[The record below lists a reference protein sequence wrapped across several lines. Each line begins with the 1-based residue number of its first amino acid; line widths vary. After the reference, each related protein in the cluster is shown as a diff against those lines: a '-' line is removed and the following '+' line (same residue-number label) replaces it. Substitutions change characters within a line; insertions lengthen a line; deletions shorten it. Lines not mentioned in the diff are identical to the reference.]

1 MLLSMNSQEKLK
13 SSDEL
18 LERLQFVE
26 IYTRKRI
33 QAHILGEYES
43 SLKGTGFEFS
53 EHKKYQRGDDF
64 RRIDCNVTARF
75 QYPYV
80 KQFVAEKE
88 VNVWLVCD
96 LSSSMFFG
104 SGQRSK
110 SEVMTEVAAVLGFS
124 ASQLH
129 MKVGFLSFSDQVE
142 SCLAPRQSRVV
153 TWDILRLI
161 PHSRSSRRLTRFDDI
176 AETLRKRIKGTSLI
190 FFLSDFISLEQ
201 MFENP
206 QMGYLAR
213 HHDLIPVVIEDP
225 LERAIPQLPGLHL
238 IEDSESGHR
247 RMSYWSK
254 ENVNK
259 YQREIERRKE
269 SLTSMFY
276 SMNLDSLWIDAGDE
290 NFVDRLLE
298 HFLRRRRLS

>member
-1 MLLSMNSQEKLK
+1 M
-13 SSDEL
+13 
-18 LERLQFVE
+18 
-26 IYTRKRI
+26 
-33 QAHILGEYES
+33 
-43 SLKGTGFEFS
+43 
-53 EHKKYQRGDDF
+53 
-64 RRIDCNVTARF
+64 
-75 QYPYV
+75 
-80 KQFVAEKE
+80 
-88 VNVWLVCD
+88 
-96 LSSSMFFG
+96 
-104 SGQRSK
+104 
-110 SEVMTEVAAVLGFS
+110 
-124 ASQLH
+124 
-129 MKVGFLSFSDQVE
+129 
-142 SCLAPRQSRVV
+142 V

-161 PHSRSSRRLTRFDDI
+161 PHSRSSRRLTCFDDI

-238 IEDSESGHR
+238 LEDSESGHR

-259 YQREIERRKE
+259 YQREIERRRQ

-276 SMNLDSLWIDAGDE
+276 SMDLDSLWIDAGDE

>member
-1 MLLSMNSQEKLK
+1 MCVCMCVRVRVCFCVCVCVEV
-13 SSDEL
+13 
-18 LERLQFVE
+18 ERLEVW
-26 IYTRKRI
+26 RC
-33 QAHILGEYES
+33 
-43 SLKGTGFEFS
+43 
-53 EHKKYQRGDDF
+53 
-64 RRIDCNVTARF
+64 RRC
-75 QYPYV
+75 
-80 KQFVAEKE
+80 
-88 VNVWLVCD
+88 
-96 LSSSMFFG
+96 
-104 SGQRSK
+104 
-110 SEVMTEVAAVLGFS
+110 
-124 ASQLH
+124 
-129 MKVGFLSFSDQVE
+129 
-142 SCLAPRQSRVV
+142 
-153 TWDILRLI
+153 
-161 PHSRSSRRLTRFDDI
+161 
-176 AETLRKRIKGTSLI
+176 

-206 QMGYLAR
+206 QMSYLAR

-225 LERAIPQLPGLHL
+225 LERAVPQLPGLHL
-238 IEDSESGHR
+238 TEDSESGHR

>member
-1 MLLSMNSQEKLK
+1 MNNQKNRE

-43 SLKGTGFEFS
+43 SFKGTGFEFR
-53 EHKKYQRGDDF
+53 EHKRYQRGDDY
-64 RRIDCNVTARF
+64 RRIDCNVTSRF

-80 KQFVAEKE
+80 KQFVADKE
-88 VNVWLVCD
+88 INVWLVCD

-104 SGQRSK
+104 SGQQSK
-110 SEVMTEVAAVLGFS
+110 LEVMREVAAVLGFS

-142 SCLAPRQSRVV
+142 SCLPPRQSRVV
-153 TWDILRLI
+153 TWEILRLI
-161 PHSRSSRRLTRFDDI
+161 PHSRSSRRPTSFEGI
-176 AETLRKRIKGTSLI
+176 AETLRKQIKGTSLI
-190 FFLSDFISLEQ
+190 FFLSDFIALEQ

-225 LERAIPQLPGLHL
+225 LERMVPQLPGLHL
-238 IEDSESGHR
+238 TEDSESGQR
-247 RMSYWSK
+247 RMSYWSR

-269 SLTSMFY
+269 SLTSLFY
-276 SMNLDSLWIDAGDE
+276 SMDLDSLWIDTGDE

>member
-1 MLLSMNSQEKLK
+1 LSVRCSDRFLSMNSQEDLK

-33 QAHILGEYES
+33 QAHILGDYES
-43 SLKGTGFEFS
+43 SLKGTGFEFR
-53 EHKKYQRGDDF
+53 EHKKYQRGDDY

-110 SEVMTEVAAVLGFS
+110 SEV
-124 ASQLH
+124 
-129 MKVGFLSFSDQVE
+129 GFLSFSDQVE

-161 PHSRSSRRLTRFDDI
+161 PHSRSSRRLTCFDDI

-238 IEDSESGHR
+238 LEDSESGHR

-259 YQREIERRKE
+259 YQREIERRKQ

-276 SMNLDSLWIDAGDE
+276 SMNLDSLWIDTGDE